1 MLEQFTFALNVTA
14 PILILL
20 ILGVTFRRTGLI
32 DQHFINIA
40 NSFVFN
46 ITLPCLLFFGIAR
59 TPLAQATNI
68 PLFLFGVLITLAS
81 VVLFWLFSR
90 VLIEQDKRGIFI
102 QGAFRGNL
110 GIIGIA
116 LVLNAYGSEMLAVAS
131 LYMALIAII
140 DNPLAILILKPK
152 GHRPYKSILTNP
164 IIIAVVLGLIFSGLQ
179 VPIPTFLNESG
190 QYLAQMTLPLALICI
205 GGSLYWQNFQNHRK
219 EVIWA
224 TLCKLLI
231 MPLLGTTLAIKLGFT
246 GQELGLIYLMLSS
259 PTAISSY
266 IMAKKMTQHGIIAAE
281 IIALSTALSPVIITI
296 GLILLLA
303 TGQL

>member
-259 PTAISSY
+259 PTAVSSY

>member
-231 MPLLGTTLAIKLGFT
+231 MPLLGTSLAISLGFT